1 MSEGKVWTK
10 DEIKN
15 LLETRDDAV
24 IRGLLAI
31 WDKQTEAEQE
41 WEATSEH
48 NNVGFNAI
56 DAKICSSFVKF
67 YNDAGFLTKKQMVIA
82 RKKIMK
88 YAGQLK
94 KIANK
99 EYETEDFIRQ
109 L

>member
-1 MSEGKVWTK
+1 MSEGKTWTK
-10 DEIKN
+10 EEIKN

-24 IRGLLAI
+24 VRGLLAI
-31 WDKQTEAEQE
+31 WEKQTKAEQE
-41 WEATSEH
+41 FGETAEH

-56 DAKICSSFVKF
+56 DAKICSSFVRF
-67 YNDAGFLTKKQMVIA
+67 YNEAGFLTKKQMVIA

-99 EYETEDFIRQ
+99 EYETEDFIRN